1 MLERS
6 TYNNSYVAGQHQ
18 WITTC
23 TGDFGHFRITSE
35 NQHSA
40 MTRFPGKLFSR
51 LAWLRMQSGVN
62 QMFLEM
68 YRTSWTCNDSCI
80 SKMHWKVE
88 CLQGHHLNS
97 SRASDLHCYLKKL
110 WTYHHIQKLELF
122 TSHDAW
128 FSLWLKQCKHLLI
141 GRETLIESYCITTE
155 VPVFWIGRYVKVF
168 VSSSVDRKPLTRE
181 DGKGTNLW

>member
-51 LAWLRMQSGVN
+51 LAWLRVQSGVN
-62 QMFLEM
+62 QVFSEM
-68 YRTSWTCNDSCI
+68 YCTSWTCNDSI
-80 SKMHWKVE
+80 WKMHWKVE

-97 SRASDLHCYLKKL
+97 SRASDPHCYLKKL

-122 TSHDAW
+122 TSLDAW
-128 FSLWLKQCKHLLI
+128 LSLRLKQCKHLLI
-141 GRETLIESYCITTE
+141 GRDWLSPIALQLKCLFIE
-155 VPVFWIGRYVKVF
+155 K
-168 VSSSVDRKPLTRE
+168 
-181 DGKGTNLW
+181 DGMSRFLWVAGGSEALD